1 MNCSLPGSS
10 VHGILQARIL
20 EWVALPS
27 SRGSSQSRDWTWVSH
42 TAGRFFIIWTTRNE
56 GTGPWYSH
64 IDQLL
69 GMWLS
74 QGSLLDLGWCS
85 SLFLRAVP
93 TASTSRE
100 QGKWVLQSWSKELG
114 GAPEL
119 SFISEWM
126 WRQQKQRTEIST
138 KSSTQLDSGKVVY
151 KFLCACMLSRFSH
164 IWLFLILCD
173 AVDCSLPGFSAR
185 GDSLGKNTGVGCQAL
200 LQEIFLT
207 QGLNPC
213 LLCLLHWRAGSLP
226 LVQPG
231 KPIVSMPS
239 A

>member
-1 MNCSLPGSS
+1 M
-10 VHGILQARIL
+10 ILQARIL

-27 SRGSSQSRDWTWVSH
+27 SRGSSQPRDWTWVSH
-42 TAGRFFIIWTTRNE
+42 IAGRFFIIWTTRNE
-56 GTGPWYSH
+56 GTGPWYSR

-85 SLFLRAVP
+85 SLFVRAVP
-93 TASTSRE
+93 TASTSKE
-100 QGKWVLQSWSKELG
+100 QGKWVLSPEARSWVVHQSCPLTVSECGDSKSRGLRS
-114 GAPEL
+114 APNRVLNWILEKW
-119 SFISEWM
+119 FISFYVHACSVSSV
-126 WRQQKQRTEIST
+126 IS
-138 KSSTQLDSGKVVY
+138 DS
-151 KFLCACMLSRFSH
+151 F
-164 IWLFLILCD
+164 WLCD
-173 AVDCSLPGFSAR
+173 AMDCSPPGFSAR

-226 LVQPG
+226 LVQTG
-231 KPIVSMPS
+231 KPIVSMS
-239 A
+239 LA